1 MAQDI
6 NALNQEIAT
15 LRRQLGD
22 NPLTPF
28 KIDELDKALLIVKQ
42 LRQEFREAS
51 GDLDYI
57 AKSFRE
63 SVNELSRQNLYL
75 NTAKKSISGIAD
87 ISKQLIDY
95 RRGETSLSEKQ
106 LKNLQNQ
113 ARIKFEDLKS
123 AIKSGQIQGDNLNEA
138 QDALDKQEIFNK
150 HLDRTIELQKQ
161 INQEIGLLGQGLEG
175 AGKFLDK
182 LGFGGVSKSI
192 SEAIQKTKDAKLQL
206 KLNQDVIENINKL
219 QEFQNRGYSTLS
231 FSEKRL
237 YSQLKERYS
246 TDKDAQEKQKESLK
260 FQNAELSKQSSK
272 YKNIVASL
280 REEFTLVNLTDALIA
295 KTVDSFFKLNE
306 AQTDFRRLT
315 GNSITLQ
322 SQLNT
327 QLITSVDYIK
337 TAVSLT
343 EKLGLNAQSIFPSD
357 TLATAAEM
365 VTTMGATQ
373 EQANQAAIFSKIF
386 GKNLNDVNA
395 SIVKGTNSFN
405 ATNRSALA
413 GGTILKDVYSTSTEI
428 AVSLGKNP
436 DRLAEAARQAKNL
449 GLSLEQVDK
458 IADSLLNVEQS
469 IAAEFEAEVITG
481 KQLNLEAARYYALTN
496 QTDKL
501 GKEIANNQ
509 NVISSFATDNRIE
522 QEAIA
527 KTLGLSRKELAD
539 MYVTD
544 QLRRG
549 LTAEQIAQNT
559 NIELSDIKRLTI
571 QESINKSIEKMTQL
585 LAGPL
590 EMFASLIDSAGIF
603 YGIMGAIGTIITV
616 QLVRNMV
623 LFGIA
628 LGKDIAMLGVKLG
641 LVSAI
646 AAAEISGAMAATL
659 GLGAVAIIAGIAA
672 GIGAMKSG
680 QSTAASNTV
689 PGLAEGGTVTSGGTV
704 MVGEKGPE
712 MLSLKPGATVTPL
725 TKLNAAT
732 VTQQAPQPTA
742 IIDYEK
748 LAQVM
753 SKVTV
758 QSNLDGVAVSSRLQT
773 PMGIA
778 TRRGIG

>member
-6 NALNQEIAT
+6 NALNQEIAN

-22 NPLTPF
+22 KPLTPF
-28 KIDELDKALLIVKQ
+28 DSKDLDKALLTVKA
-42 LRQEFREAS
+42 LRQELRETS
-51 GDLDYI
+51 SDLDYI
-57 AKSFRE
+57 AKSFKDV
-63 SVNELSRQNLYL
+63 VNEMSRQNIFY
-75 NTAKKSISGIAD
+75 NSAKKSINSIAD
-87 ISKQLIDY
+87 ISRQIVDY

-113 ARIKFEDLKS
+113 ARIKFEEIKL
-123 AIKSGQIQGDNLNEA
+123 AIKSGQLEQDDLIAA
-138 QDALDKQEIFNK
+138 QKVLAEQNDFNASLDK
-150 HLDRTIELQKQ
+150 TIELQSKV
-161 INQEIGLLGQGLEG
+161 NKEIGLMGSGLEG
-175 AGKFLDK
+175 VGKLLEKMGFAGIAKP
-182 LGFGGVSKSI
+182 I
-192 SEAIQKTKDAKLQL
+192 SEAIQKTKDARFQIE
-206 KLNQDVIENINKL
+206 LN
-219 QEFQNRGYSTLS
+219 
-231 FSEKRL
+231 
-237 YSQLKERYS
+237 
-246 TDKDAQEKQKESLK
+246 KDAIKSLNEEYQNTSAADVVRRKELRDQILSLK
-260 FQNAELSKQSSK
+260 NQNKELETQSNK
-272 YKNIVASL
+272 YKNIAISL
-280 REEFTLVNLTDALIA
+280 KEQFTLTNMTDAIIA

-778 TRRGIG
+778 TRKI

>member
-6 NALNQEIAT
+6 NALNQEIAD

-22 NPLTPF
+22 KPLTPF
-28 KIDELDKALLIVKQ
+28 DPKDLDKALLTVKA
-42 LRQEFREAS
+42 LRQEFRES
-51 GDLDYI
+51 SSDLDYI
-57 AKSFRE
+57 AKSFKDV
-63 SVNELSRQNLYL
+63 VNEMSRQNIFY
-75 NTAKKSISGIAD
+75 NSAKKSINGIAD
-87 ISKQLIDY
+87 ISRQIVDY

-113 ARIKFEDLKS
+113 ARVKFEEIKL
-123 AIKSGQIQGDNLNEA
+123 AIRSGQLEQDDLIAA
-138 QDALDKQEIFNK
+138 QKVLDERKAFNASLDK
-150 HLDRTIELQKQ
+150 TIELQEKV
-161 INQEIGLLGQGLEG
+161 NKDIGLMGSSLEG
-175 AGKFLDK
+175 VGKLLEKMGFAGIAKP
-182 LGFGGVSKSI
+182 I
-192 SEAIQKTKDAKLQL
+192 SDAIQKTKDVRFQIE
-206 KLNQDVIENINKL
+206 LN
-219 QEFQNRGYSTLS
+219 
-231 FSEKRL
+231 
-237 YSQLKERYS
+237 
-246 TDKDAQEKQKESLK
+246 KDAIKSLNEEYQNTSAADVVRRKELRDQILSLK
-260 FQNAELSKQSSK
+260 NQNKELETQSNK
-272 YKNIVASL
+272 YKNIAVSL
-280 REEFTLVNLTDALIA
+280 KEQFTLTNLTDALIA

-343 EKLGLNAQSIFPSD
+343 EKLGFNAQSIFPSD

-365 VTTMGATQ
+365 VTAMGATQ
-373 EQANQAAIFSKIF
+373 EQADKAAIFSKIY
-386 GKNLNDVNA
+386 GKNLNDINT

-449 GLSLEQVDK
+449 GLNLEQVDK

-501 GKEIANNQ
+501 GKEIAKNQ
-509 NVISSFATDNRIE
+509 NVISSFATDNRLE

-539 MYVTD
+539 MYVQD
-544 QLRRG
+544 QLRQG

-559 NIELSDIKRLTI
+559 NLELSDIKRLTI
-571 QESINKSIEKMTQL
+571 QDSINKSIAKMTEL

-672 GIGAMKSG
+672 GIGAMKSA
-680 QSTAASNTV
+680 QSTATSNTV
-689 PGLAEGGTVTSGGTV
+689 PGLAEGGTVTSGGSV
-704 MVGEKGPE
+704 IVGEDGPE
-712 MLSLKPGATVTPL
+712 VLALKPGATVTPL

-732 VTQQAPQPTA
+732 VVQQTPQPTA

-748 LAQVM
+748 LAQSM
-753 SKVTV
+753 SRVK
-758 QSNLDGVAVSSRLQT
+758 LDLNGYNIAQGVQT
-773 PMGIA
+773 PLGMT

>member
-231 FSEKRL
+231 FSEKHL

-280 REEFTLVNLTDALIA
+280 KEEFTLVNLTDALIA

-322 SQLNT
+322 SQFNT
-327 QLITSVDYIK
+327 ELITSVDYIK

-343 EKLGLNAQSIFPSD
+343 EKLGFNAQSIFPSD

-405 ATNRSALA
+405 ATNKSALNVN
-413 GGTILKDVYSTSTEI
+413 GVLKNVYNTSTEI

-436 DRLAEAARQAKNL
+436 DRLAEAVRQANNL

-458 IADSLLNVEQS
+458 IADNLLNVEQS

-549 LTAEQIAQNT
+549 LTAEQISQNT

-616 QLVRNMV
+616 QLVRNMI

-672 GIGAMKSG
+672 GIGAMKSS
-680 QSTAASNTV
+680 QSTASTPP

-732 VTQQAPQPTA
+732 ITQQAPQPTA

-753 SKVTV
+753 SRVTV

-773 PMGIA
+773 PMGIV

>member
-1 MAQDI
+1 MAQNQPNLNQTRQDI
-6 NALNQEIAT
+6 QDIAAVTEETFRSVAANIQDMFANALN
-15 LRRQLGD
+15 
-22 NPLTPF
+22 
-28 KIDELDKALLIVKQ
+28 
-42 LRQEFREAS
+42 AS
-51 GDLDYI
+51 DTVI
-57 AKSFRE
+57 KSFQKDISNSIKSAARE
-63 SVNELSRQNLYL
+63 SSKLADNFEKMNQGVLKQ
-75 NTAKKSISGIAD
+75 AD
-87 ISKQLIDY
+87 I
-95 RRGETSLSEKQ
+95 
-106 LKNLQNQ
+106 
-113 ARIKFEDLKS
+113 
-123 AIKSGQIQGDNLNEA
+123 
-138 QDALDKQEIFNK
+138 
-150 HLDRTIELQKQ
+150 QKQ
-161 INQEIGLLGQGLEG
+161 IEARAAKLRSIEVSTAALRKIGTAEAISQANELNKQYRDLVTINQFYTEQLNNQVKILDEVDKEIGLLGGALGGIGTLMKNLGLTSISKPINDAIENT
-175 AGKFLDK
+175 KKYKIQQKTTQNEIK
-182 LGFGGVSKSI
+182 LTQENINQLNSRNLSNAQLRVGFGGKELKNLI
-192 SEAIQKTKDAKLQL
+192 EQKDALEKQNEELGR
-206 KLNQDVIENINKL
+206 KSNKYRNL
-219 QEFQNRGYSTLS
+219 LVS
-231 FSEKRL
+231 
-237 YSQLKERYS
+237 LKE
-246 TDKDAQEKQKESLK
+246 
-260 FQNAELSKQSSK
+260 EL
-272 YKNIVASL
+272 
-280 REEFTLVNLTDALIA
+280 TLVNLTDAIIA
-295 KTVDSFFKLNE
+295 KTAQSFFKLNE

-322 SQLNT
+322 SQFNT
-327 QLITSVDYIK
+327 ELITSVDYIK

-365 VTTMGATQ
+365 VTAMGATQ
-373 EQANQAAIFSKIF
+373 EQANQAAIFSKIY

-405 ATNRSALA
+405 ATNKSALA
-413 GGTILKDVYSTSTEI
+413 GGAILKDVYSTSTEI

-509 NVISSFATDNRIE
+509 NVITSFATDNRIE

-549 LTAEQIAQNT
+549 LKAEEIAQNT

-590 EMFASLIDSAGIF
+590 EAMVSLIDSAGIF
-603 YGIMGAIGTIITV
+603 YGIMGAIAGIITTKIV
-616 QLVRNMV
+616 
-623 LFGIA
+623 
-628 LGKDIAMLGVKLG
+628 LGVIEMGKGLILAIPRLATILG
-641 LVSAI
+641 LESGI
-646 AAAEISGAMAATL
+646 AAAKISGAMAATV
-659 GLGAVAIIAGIAA
+659 GLGAIAILGGIAL
-672 GIGAMKSG
+672 GVGALMSSVNQA
-680 QSTAASNTV
+680 QST

-704 MVGEKGPE
+704 MVGENGPE

-732 VTQQAPQPTA
+732 VQSPSSPTINNDA
-742 IIDYEK
+742 
-748 LAQVM
+748 LG
-753 SKVTV
+753 KVI
-758 QSNLDGVAVSSRLQT
+758 GEHVANAFRQT
-773 PMGIA
+773 PVQTIFPDQEYGRRYQQTIA
-778 TRRGIG
+778 GVTTRKI

>member
-1 MAQDI
+1 MAQNQPNLNQTRQDI
-6 NALNQEIAT
+6 KDIAAVTEETFRSVAANIQDMFANALNASDTVVKSFQKDIANSIKSVARESSKLADNFEKMNQGALKQADIQKQLEARAAKLRSIEVST
-15 LRRQLGD
+15 AALRRIG
-22 NPLTPF
+22 T
-28 KIDELDKALLIVKQ
+28 A
-42 LRQEFREAS
+42 EAIS
-51 GDLDYI
+51 Q
-57 AKSFRE
+57 A
-63 SVNELSRQNLYL
+63 NELN
-75 NTAKKSISGIAD
+75 
-87 ISKQLIDY
+87 KQY
-95 RRGETSLSEKQ
+95 Q
-106 LKNLQNQ
+106 
-113 ARIKFEDLKS
+113 DLVS
-123 AIKSGQIQGDNLNEA
+123 
-138 QDALDKQEIFNK
+138 
-150 HLDRTIELQKQ
+150 
-161 INQEIGLLGQGLEG
+161 INQSYTEQLNNQVKILDEVDKEIGLLGGALEG
-175 AGKFLDK
+175 VGTLMKNLGLTSISKPINDAIENTKKYKIQQKTTQNDIK
-182 LGFGGVSKSI
+182 LTQEGINKLNSRNLSDAQLRVGFGGKELKNLI
-192 SEAIQKTKDAKLQL
+192 EQKDALEKQNEELG
-206 KLNQDVIENINKL
+206 KKSNKYRNL
-219 QEFQNRGYSTLS
+219 LIS
-231 FSEKRL
+231 
-237 YSQLKERYS
+237 LKE
-246 TDKDAQEKQKESLK
+246 
-260 FQNAELSKQSSK
+260 EL
-272 YKNIVASL
+272 
-280 REEFTLVNLTDALIA
+280 TLVNLTDAIIA
-295 KTVDSFFKLNE
+295 KTAQSFFKLNE

-322 SQLNT
+322 SQFNT
-327 QLITSVDYIK
+327 ELITSVDYIK

-343 EKLGLNAQSIFPSD
+343 EKLGFNAQSIFPSD
-357 TLATAAEM
+357 TLAIASEM
-365 VTTMGATQ
+365 VTSMGATQ
-373 EQANQAAIFSKIF
+373 EQANQAAVFAKIY
-386 GKNLNDVNA
+386 GKNLNDINA

-458 IADSLLNVEQS
+458 IADSLLNVESS

-549 LTAEQIAQNT
+549 LTAEEIAQNT
-559 NIELSDIKRLTI
+559 NLELSDIKRLSV

-585 LAGPL
+585 LAFPL

-680 QSTAASNTV
+680 QSTAATSP

-732 VTQQAPQPTA
+732 TVQQAPPQPTA

-748 LAQVM
+748 LAQSM
-753 SKVTV
+753 SRVTV

-778 TRRGIG
+778 TRRI

>member
-231 FSEKRL
+231 FSEKHL

-280 REEFTLVNLTDALIA
+280 KEEFTLVNLTDALIA

-322 SQLNT
+322 SQFNT
-327 QLITSVDYIK
+327 ELITSVDYIK

-343 EKLGLNAQSIFPSD
+343 EKLGFNAQSIFPSD

-405 ATNRSALA
+405 ATNKSALNVN
-413 GGTILKDVYSTSTEI
+413 GVLKNVYNTSTEI

-436 DRLAEAARQAKNL
+436 DRLAEAVRQANNL

-458 IADSLLNVEQS
+458 IADNLLNVE
-469 IAAEFEAEVITG
+469 
-481 KQLNLEAARYYALTN
+481 
-496 QTDKL
+496 
-501 GKEIANNQ
+501 
-509 NVISSFATDNRIE
+509 
-522 QEAIA
+522 
-527 KTLGLSRKELAD
+527 
-539 MYVTD
+539 
-544 QLRRG
+544 
-549 LTAEQIAQNT
+549 
-559 NIELSDIKRLTI
+559 
-571 QESINKSIEKMTQL
+571 
-585 LAGPL
+585 
-590 EMFASLIDSAGIF
+590 
-603 YGIMGAIGTIITV
+603 
-616 QLVRNMV
+616 
-623 LFGIA
+623 
-628 LGKDIAMLGVKLG
+628 
-641 LVSAI
+641 
-646 AAAEISGAMAATL
+646 
-659 GLGAVAIIAGIAA
+659 
-672 GIGAMKSG
+672 
-680 QSTAASNTV
+680 
-689 PGLAEGGTVTSGGTV
+689 
-704 MVGEKGPE
+704 
-712 MLSLKPGATVTPL
+712 
-725 TKLNAAT
+725 
-732 VTQQAPQPTA
+732 
-742 IIDYEK
+742 
-748 LAQVM
+748 
-753 SKVTV
+753 
-758 QSNLDGVAVSSRLQT
+758 
-773 PMGIA
+773 
-778 TRRGIG
+778 

>member
-1 MAQDI
+1 MAQNQPNLNQTRQDI
-6 NALNQEIAT
+6 KDIAAVTEETFRSVAANIQDMFANALN
-15 LRRQLGD
+15 
-22 NPLTPF
+22 
-28 KIDELDKALLIVKQ
+28 
-42 LRQEFREAS
+42 AS
-51 GDLDYI
+51 DTVV
-57 AKSFRE
+57 KSFQKDIANSIKSVARE
-63 SVNELSRQNLYL
+63 SSKLADNFERMNQGVLKQ
-75 NTAKKSISGIAD
+75 AD
-87 ISKQLIDY
+87 I
-95 RRGETSLSEKQ
+95 
-106 LKNLQNQ
+106 
-113 ARIKFEDLKS
+113 
-123 AIKSGQIQGDNLNEA
+123 
-138 QDALDKQEIFNK
+138 
-150 HLDRTIELQKQ
+150 QKQ
-161 INQEIGLLGQGLEG
+161 IEARAAKLRAIEVSTAALRRIGTAEAISQANELNKQYQDLVSINQSYTEQLNNQVKILDEVDKEIGLLGGALGGVGTLMKNLGLTSISKPINDAIENTKKYKIQQKTTQNDIKLTQEG
-175 AGKFLDK
+175 INK
-182 LGFGGVSKSI
+182 LNSRNLSDAQLRVGFGGKELKNLI
-192 SEAIQKTKDAKLQL
+192 EQKDALEKQNEELG
-206 KLNQDVIENINKL
+206 KKSNKYRNL
-219 QEFQNRGYSTLS
+219 LIS
-231 FSEKRL
+231 
-237 YSQLKERYS
+237 LKE
-246 TDKDAQEKQKESLK
+246 
-260 FQNAELSKQSSK
+260 EL
-272 YKNIVASL
+272 
-280 REEFTLVNLTDALIA
+280 TLVNLTDAIIA
-295 KTVDSFFKLNE
+295 KTAQSFFKLNE

-322 SQLNT
+322 SQFNT
-327 QLITSVDYIK
+327 ELITSVDYIK

-357 TLATAAEM
+357 TLATASEM
-365 VTTMGATQ
+365 VTSMGATQ

-405 ATNRSALA
+405 STNKSALNIN
-413 GGTILKDVYSTSTEI
+413 GVLKDVYSTSTEI

-436 DRLAEAARQAKNL
+436 DRLAEAVRQAKNL

-458 IADSLLNVEQS
+458 ISDSLLNVEQS

-549 LTAEQIAQNT
+549 LTAEEIAQNT
-559 NIELSDIKRLTI
+559 NLELSDIKRLSV

-585 LAGPL
+585 LAFPL

-680 QSTAASNTV
+680 QSTAATSP

-732 VTQQAPQPTA
+732 TVQQAPPQPTA

-748 LAQVM
+748 LAQSM
-753 SKVTV
+753 SRVTV

-778 TRRGIG
+778 TRKI